1 MQQILSHGR
10 LCYTHLHPKLE
21 KTMDLKTGMGQ
32 NPVHCTP
39 LYPWLVDIKIAGF
52 SEWSYHVV
60 IPCHSKN
67 GGIDPSGACHLKRE
81 HQAWPPV
88 LVRGRCESPVPVA
101 WANRSMAGS
110 SKMGCFMENPDI
122 DNVRGLPSFT
132 SQAGAGACE
141 GGIAIA
147 A

>member
-1 MQQILSHGR
+1 M
-10 LCYTHLHPKLE
+10 
-21 KTMDLKTGMGQ
+21 
-32 NPVHCTP
+32 
-39 LYPWLVDIKIAGF
+39 A
-52 SEWSYHVV
+52 
-60 IPCHSKN
+60 IPCHPKN
-67 GGIDPSGACHLKRE
+67 EGIDPSGACHLKRE

-88 LVRGRCESPVPVA
+88 LVRGRCESLVPVA

-110 SKMGCFMENPDI
+110 CKMGCFMENPDI

>member
-52 SEWSYHVV
+52 SEWSSHVV

-81 HQAWPPV
+81 HQACPPV
-88 LVRGRCESPVPVA
+88 LALSGGRLFGAAFDFDFALLPLRSRSSSIFTLGQSTRLVTESPR
-101 WANRSMAGS
+101 WT
-110 SKMGCFMENPDI
+110 
-122 DNVRGLPSFT
+122 L
-132 SQAGAGACE
+132 
-141 GGIAIA
+141 
-147 A
+147 